1 MIYKILLLISCLF
14 FLLSFRK
21 RKKIKRKVTFQDIE
35 PKLNTY
41 LKLLQYNK
49 GSKEY
54 QRLERKLK
62 GAGIKLKPETYCS
75 LNFLFSIC
83 VVLLF
88 VLFKIFGY
96 FNKLVNIDMITKAAE
111 VLNNPNLL
119 EIKLSVKLPNVLI
132 VFLIAY
138 ALPNIIIKITG
149 ILRRAA
155 AEKEI
160 LLLQSYT
167 VIMLRTGI
175 PVKRILNNLSLRAK
189 IYRSDIEMAV
199 KKFSTNPESA
209 LKELKDS
216 FSNNNFRKTCI
227 ALEQALKTDKD
238 FSLAY
243 LEKNRAIT
251 REINKQYRLRKNKRN
266 EIIGTLLMVF
276 PLFMLI
282 AIGAYPWIIYIL
294 KLLNNIPM

>member
-1 MIYKILLLISCLF
+1 MYKILLLISCLL
-14 FLLSFRK
+14 FLLSFK
-21 RKKIKRKVTFQDIE
+21 KKKKIKRKVNFQDIE
-35 PKLNTY
+35 TKLNNS
-41 LKLLQYNK
+41 LRLFQYKK

-54 QRLERKLK
+54 QNLEKKLK
-62 GAGIKLKPETYCS
+62 IAGINLKPETYCS
-75 LNFLFSIC
+75 LNFLISVC
-83 VVLLF
+83 AVVIF
-88 VLFKIFGY
+88 VVFRIFGY

-111 VLNNPNLL
+111 VLNDPNLL
-119 EIKLSVKLPNVLI
+119 DIRLSVSLPDVLI

-175 PVKRILNNLSLRAK
+175 PVKEILYNLSLRAK
-189 IYRSDIEMAV
+189 IYRPDIDMAV
-199 KKFSTNPESA
+199 KKFSTNPEST
-209 LKELKDS
+209 LKELKES
-216 FSNNNFRKTCI
+216 STNNNFRKTCI

-243 LEKNRAIT
+243 LEKNRTIT

-266 EIIGTLLMVF
+266 EIIGTLLLIF
-276 PLFMLI
+276 PLLMLV

-294 KLLNNIPM
+294 GLLNNIPM